1 MINYIY
7 PLKDFKLVKSKI
19 FMFGDKQLKI
29 SNFND
34 NLHLPFIWYLASKRQ
49 NF

>member
-34 NLHLPFIWYLASKRQ
+34 NLHLPSK
-49 NF
+49 